1 MQDRGNNMPE
11 PILIMSTPFPYSSFL
26 KIFEKDIKNSMGVP
40 QEYLK
45 YNGEKESPD
54 KYLYYNTTNII
65 FDPIAVEI
73 YWQGVRDKLKTK
85 IANSNA
91 TTFLEVNDAG

>member
-1 MQDRGNNMPE
+1 MSSEPMQ
-11 PILIMSTPFPYSSFL
+11 IMSTPYPLTS
-26 KIFEKDIKNSMGVP
+26 IFQKMFEDDVIRSMSVP

-45 YNGEKESPD
+45 YNEKKELPEVE
-54 KYLYYNTTNII
+54 YLEYQYLTCKNII

-73 YWQGVRDKLKTK
+73 YWRGVRDKLKTK

-91 TTFLEVNDAG
+91 TTFLEVNDGD